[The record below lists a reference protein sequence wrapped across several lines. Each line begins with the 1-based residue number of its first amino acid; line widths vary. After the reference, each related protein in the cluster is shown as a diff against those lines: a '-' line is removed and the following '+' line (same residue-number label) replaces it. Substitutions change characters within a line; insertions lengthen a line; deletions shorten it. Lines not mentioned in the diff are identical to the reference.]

1 MKAAVLH
8 RPLTRVSV
16 EDVDIA
22 PPREGEVLL
31 DIVGAGVCHSDY
43 HFVDGHVAPRAL
55 PWVMGHEGAGVVRE
69 VGPGVTGVRSG
80 DKIILSL
87 DAMCGYCRNCSQ
99 GSPALCETHQ
109 GEVPSRIT
117 SHGKVYF
124 HNRPTYTEQSIVS
137 ADACVTVP
145 DDTDLRKACLISCAV
160 ITGIGAVVNR
170 AQVEAGAAM
179 AVFGCGGVG
188 LNVIQGGVLAS
199 AGKIIAVDRVPY
211 KLELAEQFGAT
222 HFVNADTEDP
232 VQRIV
237 DITGGG
243 ADYAFEV
250 VGFPALVRQA
260 FASVR
265 ASGTA
270 VVVGVQPAGQD
281 ISVDGDDLL
290 RDRAVMGSWHGAA
303 RARVDFLWIL
313 DLYRQGKVKLDEL
326 ISRYRPLDEIN
337 EAFEDMLQG
346 KVARTVLVFD

>member
-16 EDVDIA
+16 EEVDIA

-69 VGPGVTGVRSG
+69 VGPGVTGVRNG

-87 DAMCGYCRNCSQ
+87 DAMCGHCRTCSQ

-109 GEVPSRIT
+109 GEVPSRI
-117 SHGKVYF
+117 SRHGAVYF

-137 ADACVTVP
+137 ADACVRVP
-145 DDTDLRKACLISCAV
+145 DDTDIRKACLISCAV

-170 AQVEAGAAM
+170 ARVEAGAGM

-237 DITGGG
+237 EITGGG

>member
-1 MKAAVLH
+1 MKAAILH

-16 EDVDIA
+16 EEVDIA
-22 PPREGEVLL
+22 SPQAGEVLL

-69 VGPGVTGVRSG
+69 VGPGVTSVRCG
-80 DKIILSL
+80 DKVILSL
-87 DAMCGYCRNCSQ
+87 DAMCGHCRNCSQ

-109 GEVPSRIT
+109 GRVPSRISRRGT
-117 SHGKVYF
+117 VYF

-137 ADACVTVP
+137 ADACVKVP
-145 DDTDLRKACLISCAV
+145 DDTDLRTACLISCAV

-170 AQVEAGAAM
+170 AQVEAGASM

-222 HFVNADTEDP
+222 HFINVDKEDP
-232 VQRIV
+232 VQRIL

-265 ASGTA
+265 TSGTA
-270 VVVGVQPAGQD
+270 VMVGVQPTGQD
-281 ISVDGDDLL
+281 VCVAGEDLL
-290 RDRAVMGSWHGAA
+290 MDRAVMGSWHGAA

>member
-1 MKAAVLH
+1 MKAAILH

-16 EDVDIA
+16 EEVDIA
-22 PPREGEVLL
+22 SPQAGEVLL

-69 VGPGVTGVRSG
+69 VGPGVTSVRCG
-80 DKIILSL
+80 DKVILSL
-87 DAMCGYCRNCSQ
+87 DAMCGHCRNCSQ

-109 GEVPSRIT
+109 GRVPSRISRRGT
-117 SHGKVYF
+117 VYF

-137 ADACVTVP
+137 ADACVKAP
-145 DDTDLRKACLISCAV
+145 DDTDLRTACLISCAV
-160 ITGIGAVVNR
+160 ITGIGAVVHR
-170 AQVEAGAAM
+170 AQVEAGASM

-222 HFVNADTEDP
+222 HFINVDKEDP
-232 VQRIV
+232 VQRIL

-265 ASGTA
+265 TSGTA
-270 VVVGVQPAGQD
+270 VMVGVQPTGQD
-281 ISVDGDDLL
+281 VCVAGEDLL
-290 RDRAVMGSWHGAA
+290 MDRAVMGSWHGAA

>member
-1 MKAAVLH
+1 MKAAILH

-22 PPREGEVLL
+22 SPREGEVLL

-69 VGPGVTGVRSG
+69 VGPGVTSVRCG

-109 GEVPSRIT
+109 REVPSRI
-117 SHGKVYF
+117 SRHGKVYF
-124 HNRPTYTEQSIVS
+124 HNRPTYTEQSIIS
-137 ADACVTVP
+137 ADACVRVP

-199 AGKIIAVDRVPY
+199 AGKIIAVDKVPY

-222 HFVNADTEDP
+222 HFVNADREDP

-237 DITGGG
+237 EITGGG

-270 VVVGVQPAGQD
+270 VVVGVQPAGHD

>member
-1 MKAAVLH
+1 MKAAILH
-8 RPLTRVSV
+8 KPHTRVSV
-16 EDVDIA
+16 EDVDIES
-22 PPREGEVLL
+22 PHEGEVLL

-43 HFVDGHVAPRAL
+43 HYVDGHVKPRAL
-55 PWVMGHEGAGVVRE
+55 PLVMGHEGAGVVRE
-69 VGPGVTGVRSG
+69 VGPGVTSVQVG
-80 DKIILSL
+80 DKIVLSL
-87 DAMCGYCRNCSQ
+87 DAMCGYCRNCSE

-109 GEVPSRIT
+109 GGVPSRISKNGT
-117 SHGKVYF
+117 VYHHG
-124 HNRPTYTEQSIVS
+124 RPTYTEQSVVL
-137 ADACVTVP
+137 ADACVKVP
-145 DDTDLRKACLISCAV
+145 DDTDLRIACLISCGV

-170 AQVEAGAAM
+170 AKVEAGATM

-222 HFVNADTEDP
+222 HFVNADREDP
-232 VQRIV
+232 VQRIME
-237 DITGGG
+237 ITGGG

-265 ASGTA
+265 MTGAA
-270 VVVGVQPAGQD
+270 IVVGVQPTGED
-281 ISVDGDDLL
+281 ISVDGADLL
-290 RDRAVMGSWHGAA
+290 RDRAIMGSWHGAA

-313 DLYRQGKVKLDEL
+313 DLYRQGKIKLDEL
-326 ISRYRPLDEIN
+326 ISRFRPLDEIN
-337 EAFEDMLQG
+337 EAFEDMVQG

>member
-22 PPREGEVLL
+22 SPQAGEVLL

-43 HFVDGHVAPRAL
+43 HYVDGHVAPRGL
-55 PWVMGHEGAGVVRE
+55 PWVMGHEGAGVVAE
-69 VGPGVTGVRSG
+69 VGPGVTSVRPG

-87 DAMCGYCRNCSQ
+87 DAMCGHCRNCSQ

-109 GEVPSRIT
+109 GRVANRISRNGT
-117 SHGKVYF
+117 VYF
-124 HNRPTYTEQSIVS
+124 HNRPTYTEQTIVS
-137 ADACVTVP
+137 ADACVKVP

-199 AGKIIAVDRVPY
+199 AGKIIAVDTVPY

-222 HFVNADTEDP
+222 HFVNADSEDP

-237 DITGGG
+237 EITGGG

-250 VGFPALVRQA
+250 VGFPALVRQT

-265 ASGTA
+265 TSGTA
-270 VVVGVQPAGQD
+270 VMVGVQPTGQD
-281 ISVDGDDLL
+281 VCIAGEDLL
-290 RDRAVMGSWHGAA
+290 MDRAVMGSWHGAA

-346 KVARTVLVFD
+346 KVARTVLVFE

>member
-8 RPLTRVSV
+8 KPLTRVSV
-16 EDVDIA
+16 ENVDIA

-31 DIVGAGVCHSDY
+31 DIVGAGVCRSDY

-69 VGPGVTGVRSG
+69 VGPGVTSVGCG
-80 DKIILSL
+80 DRIILSL
-87 DAMCGYCRNCSQ
+87 DAMCGHCRNCSQ

-109 GEVPSRIT
+109 GEIPGRISRNGT
-117 SHGKVYF
+117 VYF
-124 HNRPTYTEQSIVS
+124 HNRPTYTEQTIVS
-137 ADACVTVP
+137 ADACVRVP

-170 AQVEAGAAM
+170 AQVEAGATM

-222 HFVNADTEDP
+222 HFVNAEREDP
-232 VQRIV
+232 VQRIL

-250 VGFPALVRQA
+250 VGFPALVKQA
-260 FASVR
+260 FSSVR
-265 ASGTA
+265 TSGTA
-270 VVVGVQPAGQD
+270 VVVGVQPTGQD
-281 ISVDGDDLL
+281 ISVDGEDLL

-326 ISRYRPLDEIN
+326 ISRFRPLDEIN
-337 EAFEDMLQG
+337 EAFEDMVQG